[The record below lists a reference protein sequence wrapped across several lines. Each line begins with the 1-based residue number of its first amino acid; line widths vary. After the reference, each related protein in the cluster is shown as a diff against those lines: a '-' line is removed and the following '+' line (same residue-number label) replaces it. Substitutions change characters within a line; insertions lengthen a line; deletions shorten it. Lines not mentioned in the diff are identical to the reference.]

1 MHEKRPENAPEVMT
15 AYRLIWLILLWVFI
29 LLWISPLASFAA
41 VQPLSGTANP
51 SASLPAFNPSLA
63 DGNR

>member
-29 LLWISPLASFAA
+29 LLWISPLASFAS
-41 VQPLSGTANP
+41 VQSLSGTE
-51 SASLPAFNPSLA
+51 SLSRSSQVTQTLA
-63 DGNR
+63 DGDR